1 VIGYL
6 QSFVCE
12 WGARTFTCLER
23 LSRRRILACFLLAGL
38 PMTIRLIGLPRA
50 PIPQPV
56 WDDEYS
62 YLLGADTLASGRLAN
77 PPHPMWIHFETFHVN
92 WLPTYVT
99 KFPPAQP
106 LVLAFGQKFL
116 GHPWYGAWM
125 SFGLMCAALCWM
137 LQGWMPPV
145 YALLGTLLGIAE
157 VGLFRYWMDSY
168 CGGAVPAMGGC
179 LVIGA
184 AIRLGRGAGWRAA
197 ALGSLG
203 LMVLANSRPFEG
215 LAVSA
220 ASAFLMLWLM
230 RRSRSGLRQL
240 LRAEVL
246 VPFAAICGLV
256 FCWMGYYNYRTT
268 GSPLVAPYAVNH
280 KMYGANPQFWLLPDW
295 PPPVYRHDVIR
306 KIWTVWT
313 HDQWARARRNP
324 LHVIPE
330 FVRGARFF
338 LSPLSALAILS
349 GLLVARSRKVWMA
362 AAIAAVLCVILLLQV
377 SVAPHY
383 FAPGIFV
390 LLIPAL
396 YSIRRLKL
404 AGGRFGPALVLLA
417 VAVMFAA
424 AFQPDRYHD
433 WEDIPA
439 RSDVDR
445 ALSSATGPHL
455 VFVRYAPDHEIVM
468 MDRVYNRADID
479 ASPIVWARYMG
490 PDQDR
495 ELIGYY
501 PNRKAWIYDADVR
514 PLSLEP
520 YEPSESRRPDS
531 R

>member
-1 VIGYL
+1 M
-6 QSFVCE
+6 
-12 WGARTFTCLER
+12 ER
-23 LSRRRILACFLLAGL
+23 LSRRRILTCFLLAGL